1 MHVSCTLKKT
11 DPQVQIKAMCRFHP
25 SPSSNQ
31 SRAGAITSHPPQT
44 GSSVWKT
51 TLLPLQTREHVCP
64 HVIQL
69 PFLHVKWT
77 QPLNR
82 WRQGPGLSMQCETD
96 THDMDITHMC
106 IKHRRVFSGKHIRTV
121 QQRVRTRSDLG
132 QFQHGQFWLPKH
144 CYHIFEWLWHVLKD
158 QKCGVSL
165 QTERRKSHLSLLQ
178 FYNIWFYLNPD
189 VSEYICFLWIL
200 IFKSLKY
207 LKTICMLF
215 LELWWW
221 HVQTGTS
228 YS

>member
-25 SPSSNQ
+25 SPSSNR

-69 PFLHVKWT
+69 PFLHVEWT

-121 QQRVRTRSDLG
+121 QQSAYTVRSGSVSTWTVLTPKTLLSYLWVTLTCFERSEMWCK
-132 QFQHGQFWLPKH
+132 FANREKKKSPI
-144 CYHIFEWLWHVLKD
+144 CYSSI
-158 QKCGVSL
+158 
-165 QTERRKSHLSLLQ
+165 
-178 FYNIWFYLNPD
+178 NIWFYLNPD

-228 YS
+228 FS

>member
-11 DPQVQIKAMCRFHP
+11 DHQVQIKAMCRFHP

-69 PFLHVKWT
+69 PFLHVEWT

-165 QTERRKSHLSLLQ
+165 QTERRKSHLSATVL
-178 FYNIWFYLNPD
+178 
-189 VSEYICFLWIL
+189 
-200 IFKSLKY
+200 
-207 LKTICMLF
+207 
-215 LELWWW
+215 
-221 HVQTGTS
+221 
-228 YS
+228 

>member
-31 SRAGAITSHPPQT
+31 SRAGAITSHPPPNWVVSVKNDSAASSDTRTCVSACDSAAFPSCQVDTTFKSLTSRSWTVHAMWDRHTRHGHNPHVHWTQT
-44 GSSVWKT
+44 CILRQTHSYCTTESAYTVRSGSVSTWTVLTPK
-51 TLLPLQTREHVCP
+51 TLLSYLWVTLTCFERSEMWCKFANREKKKSP
-64 HVIQL
+64 I
-69 PFLHVKWT
+69 
-77 QPLNR
+77 
-82 WRQGPGLSMQCETD
+82 
-96 THDMDITHMC
+96 
-106 IKHRRVFSGKHIRTV
+106 
-121 QQRVRTRSDLG
+121 
-132 QFQHGQFWLPKH
+132 
-144 CYHIFEWLWHVLKD
+144 CYSSI
-158 QKCGVSL
+158 
-165 QTERRKSHLSLLQ
+165 
-178 FYNIWFYLNPD
+178 NIWFYLNPD

-228 YS
+228 FS